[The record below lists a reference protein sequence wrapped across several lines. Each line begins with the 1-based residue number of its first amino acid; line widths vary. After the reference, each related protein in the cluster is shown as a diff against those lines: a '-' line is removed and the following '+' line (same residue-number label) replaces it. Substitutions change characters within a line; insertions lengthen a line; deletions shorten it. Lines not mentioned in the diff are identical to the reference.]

1 MAAERNALITYGLL
15 VITGAAVEFSVALFT
30 GAREAW
36 DAGLFWN
43 AGLPALILATFLA
56 GLFGRGDRMLHGL
69 CASAGLFI
77 AMTLRTG
84 EVGSMVGLG
93 LLLVVLLGSIL
104 GLGSYAG
111 AAVQRIFIKRK
122 V

>member
-15 VITGAAVEFSVALFT
+15 VIAGALVEVSIALIT

-43 AGLPALILATFLA
+43 AGLPVLFLATFLA

-77 AMTLRTG
+77 TMTLRTG
-84 EVGSMVGLG
+84 EIGSMVGLG
-93 LLLVVLLGSIL
+93 ILLVVFLGSVL